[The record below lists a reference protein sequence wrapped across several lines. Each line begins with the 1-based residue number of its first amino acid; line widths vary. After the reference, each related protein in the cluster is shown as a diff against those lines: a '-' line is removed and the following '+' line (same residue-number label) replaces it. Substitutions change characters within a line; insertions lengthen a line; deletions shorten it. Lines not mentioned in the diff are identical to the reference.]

1 MKKYLLVVLSMI
13 FSLSAVAADLNPF
26 AYGLSA
32 EYSGV
37 ASTLTVN
44 YTLNAPAVKVRVV
57 IYDEDNP
64 SVAVCSQDFTDAKY
78 LTAGEHEVV
87 VNLVG
92 VGGGEYSW
100 KIEVYGVGQGSTT
113 AYYKRMVLNSPMS
126 IDIDNNTNSP
136 YFGRTLVTQPT
147 KNALRGIY
155 EYWPVYF
162 TQNKAGNRHYCN
174 VNWYDQTSES
184 WYYYAH
190 ATPLR
195 VRIAQDGTGRIFTT
209 ACDVDKDTYLW
220 YVDPA
225 NLDSW
230 TSMLTAKGM
239 KTSLNH
245 PSNPDQYVHNISLDV
260 RVEDDGR
267 LNLLLLSGSI
277 EHGYK
282 DAFITGYIYS
292 GTYLLPADFPNT
304 LTGEYTHIVDPSY
317 DNEGFID
324 PHEVV
329 KSALLPVAINSS
341 SQFDKYGGAWYCGTT
356 EMSEV
361 DPNGGGMYKD
371 KSALVHITRN
381 PKTIEDDYLKD
392 DSKLKRYFTNSGG
405 FRYNRDFSQVLV
417 AYGERDD
424 LNGSYKT
431 ARLYNVTQN
440 SASEHPV
447 LAFVT
452 DLGVINSAYESNHIV
467 DFAWD
472 HANNIYVVLRN
483 GSTSVCGIYT
493 FATKYDKD
501 VPFVT
506 PAPDKQKFKVV
517 CDDNVSYTLTT
528 GVDDP
533 NRGSVSAGGSYKS
546 CTNATISATAK
557 AGFRFDYWTV
567 NGNKVDNTANP
578 LTITMTDDMKVI
590 AHFAPL
596 VYDGITWW
604 NLFKNGQDIG
614 KESTAYPHTNERLWR
629 LYQVEFAAYLTSTT
643 DASQNN
649 QSDNKVNNRKHFN
662 VGGFLSNRA
671 GHNLNFLKDPN
682 RPFYWLYMYI
692 THVYGTPIVE
702 KISEIPLRSRWQY
715 LPYCFI
721 NRADTAWDAG
731 ANNNCNPYCNGV
743 DFFKKEWWKHENGKY
758 DKSKAFRDYGK
769 SEYWRPW
776 WTKYVCGLDSTM
788 DYDDYMPVKW
798 NTSYICASGTV
809 PGMTS
814 TMETEPSKWY
824 QWNTAPSKD
833 HLLVWR
839 LGGTEGRIIHS
850 VMDLTGVEKA
860 KRKLYATYVA
870 KIIDETKDNTDVVK
884 LLRNPNHKDFEP
896 THKVTVKRSFL
907 PDKTRYNTIC
917 LPFKLTT
924 LAGTPYAGAKMLKFT
939 GTTFDNINGEDMLI
953 LNFQEMNVSENDPIM
968 PGVPYLIQPN
978 SDISSSVVFDVP
990 YNECSEEV
998 HSVLDPNNLVTFHAV
1013 LNNGTMKVDENA
1025 TTMILVDQNRL
1036 ALVTSDGTMKGLR
1049 GYFTLSPAVASLAAE
1064 GKVYMSMSKPVPTAV
1079 ENVTA
1084 PEQPMPEQPKARKIM
1099 YNGDIYI
1106 LHGDNVYTIMGQKVK

>member
-78 LTAGEHEVV
+78 LTAGEHEAV

-174 VNWYDQTSES
+174 TNWYDQTSES

-277 EHGYK
+277 QHGWA
-282 DAFITGYIYS
+282 DAFLTGYIYS

-317 DNEGFID
+317 DTQGFID
-324 PHEVV
+324 PHDFV
-329 KSALLPVAINSS
+329 KSALLPVVINSS

-356 EMSEV
+356 EMSDV
-361 DPNGGGMYKD
+361 DPNGGGQYKD

-381 PKTIEDDYLKD
+381 PKTIEDNYLEY
-392 DSKLKRYFTNSGG
+392 DSRLTRYFTNSGG

-417 AYGERDD
+417 AYGERDN

-431 ARLYNVTQN
+431 ALLYNVTQN
-440 SASEHPV
+440 SASEHPA

-452 DLGVINSAYESNHIV
+452 DLGVINSANESNHIV

-493 FATKYDKD
+493 FATQYNKD

-546 CTNATISATAK
+546 CTNATIRATAK

-578 LTITMTDDMKVI
+578 LTITMTDDMTVI

-604 NLFKNGQDIG
+604 NLFKNGQDISD
-614 KESTAYPHTNERLWR
+614 ESNNYPGINERLLR
-629 LYQVEFAAYLTSTT
+629 LMQLYYNAYIKEGGWTGHDQYSAQPVTYGGVKRFKIGAWLHNTTCQEEFFDTEYYKGKK
-643 DASQNN
+643 NM
-649 QSDNKVNNRKHFN
+649 
-662 VGGFLSNRA
+662 
-671 GHNLNFLKDPN
+671 
-682 RPFYWLYMYI
+682 FYWLGQYI
-692 THVYGTPIVE
+692 ESKVGKDDIGSYYSSAYGTIDVWGRYVE
-702 KISEIPLRSRWQY
+702 AFFNRSEITNSGLTSSYNLSSITNNTYPNTK
-715 LPYCFI
+715 F
-721 NRADTAWDAG
+721 DA
-731 ANNNCNPYCNGV
+731 
-743 DFFKKEWWKHENGKY
+743 FGKP
-758 DKSKAFRDYGK
+758 D
-769 SEYWRPW
+769 YWRPY
-776 WTKYVCGLDSTM
+776 WTENICDLPQELN
-788 DYDDYMPVKW
+788 YDGCMPVKW
-798 NTSYICASGTV
+798 TQVDCIEGKVMQWNAAVTSVSEVANPKGD
-809 PGMTS
+809 
-814 TMETEPSKWY
+814 WY

-924 LAGTPYAGAKMLKFT
+924 LAGTPYAAAKMLKFT

-978 SDISSSVVFDVP
+978 SDISSSVTFDVP

>member
-64 SVAVCSQDFTDAKY
+64 SVAVCSLDFTDAKY
-78 LTAGEHEVV
+78 LTAGEHEAV

-277 EHGYK
+277 QHGWA
-282 DAFITGYIYS
+282 DAFLTGYIYS

-317 DNEGFID
+317 DTQGFID

-329 KSALLPVAINSS
+329 KSALLPVVINSS

-356 EMSEV
+356 EMSDV
-361 DPNGGGMYKD
+361 DPNGGGQYKD

-381 PKTIEDDYLKD
+381 PKTIEDNYLEY
-392 DSKLKRYFTNSGG
+392 DSRLTRYFTNSGG

-417 AYGERDD
+417 AYGERDN

-440 SASEHPV
+440 SASDHPA

-452 DLGVINSAYESNHIV
+452 DLGVINNAYESNHIV

-493 FATKYDKD
+493 FATQYNKD

-557 AGFRFDYWTV
+557 ASFRFDYWTV

-578 LTITMTDDMKVI
+578 LTITMTDDMTVI

-604 NLFKNGQDIG
+604 NLFKNGEDITKASLDG
-614 KESTAYPHTNERLWR
+614 TRNARLWYLFMPYYNQNNGTAPDR
-629 LYQVEFAAYLTSTT
+629 EIKGMTPNYLTEYNVMSFAYDYTNKILETTNLMKWLGDYLQYVLPSVNAGASYSTYM
-643 DASQNN
+643 AC
-649 QSDNKVNNRKHFN
+649 
-662 VGGFLSNRA
+662 
-671 GHNLNFLKDPN
+671 
-682 RPFYWLYMYI
+682 LYA
-692 THVYGTPIVE
+692 
-702 KISEIPLRSRWQY
+702 
-715 LPYCFI
+715 FI
-721 NRADTAWDAG
+721 NRVGYARNFQGNNLSGTYGSLKVDELSVFGTG
-731 ANNNCNPYCNGV
+731 AAEPA
-743 DFFKKEWWKHENGKY
+743 K
-758 DKSKAFRDYGK
+758 
-769 SEYWRPW
+769 WRPW
-776 WTKYVCGLDSTM
+776 FTNVACGLPNELSYEDEMPVTWTKLDGPNKTTYDTYTTTLPSTG
-788 DYDDYMPVKW
+788 KLL
-798 NTSYICASGTV
+798 NT
-809 PGMTS
+809 P
-814 TMETEPSKWY
+814 KWY
-824 QWNTAPSKD
+824 QWNTSPSKD
-833 HLLVWR
+833 HLLAWR

-860 KRKLYATYVA
+860 ERKLYATYVA
-870 KIIDETKDNTDVVK
+870 KIIDETKDNIDVVK

-924 LAGTPYAGAKMLKFT
+924 LAGTPYAAAKMLKFT

-978 SDISSSVVFDVP
+978 SDISSSVTFDVP

>member
-78 LTAGEHEVV
+78 LTAGEHEAV

-113 AYYKRMVLNSPMS
+113 AYHERMVLNSPMS

-356 EMSEV
+356 EMSDV
-361 DPNGGGMYKD
+361 DPNGGGQFKD

-381 PKTIEDDYLKD
+381 PKTIKDNYLEY
-392 DSKLKRYFTNSGG
+392 DSRLTRYFTNSGG

-417 AYGERDD
+417 AYGERDN

-578 LTITMTDDMKVI
+578 LTITMTDDMTVI

-604 NLFKNGQDIG
+604 NLFKNGEDITKASLDG
-614 KESTAYPHTNERLWR
+614 TRNARLWYLLMPYYNKLTPNDR
-629 LYQVEFAAYLTSTT
+629 AIKGMNGTEYDVMEFCYDVT
-643 DASQNN
+643 DVLMKDA
-649 QSDNKVNNRKHFN
+649 QSMK
-662 VGGFLSNRA
+662 
-671 GHNLNFLKDPN
+671 
-682 RPFYWLYMYI
+682 WLGDYI
-692 THVYGTPIVE
+692 TSVVGTDNMS
-702 KISEIPLRSRWQY
+702 KASYSGWAKCLY
-715 LPYCFI
+715 AFI
-721 NRADTAWDAG
+721 NRVGYAKSANAQHTYTTTDGYTIPVDIINQIKKFGTG
-731 ANNNCNPYCNGV
+731 AAEPA
-743 DFFKKEWWKHENGKY
+743 K
-758 DKSKAFRDYGK
+758 
-769 SEYWRPW
+769 WRPW
-776 WTKYVCGLDSTM
+776 FTNVACGLPNELS
-788 DYDDYMPVKW
+788 YKDDMPVTWAKLDGPNKTTYDSYTNSLPTSESTILV
-798 NTSYICASGTV
+798 NT
-809 PGMTS
+809 P
-814 TMETEPSKWY
+814 KWY
-824 QWNTAPSKD
+824 QWNAAPSKD

-860 KRKLYATYVA
+860 ERKLYATYVA

-907 PDKTRYNTIC
+907 PDKTRYNTVC

>member
-78 LTAGEHEVV
+78 LTAGEHEAV

-113 AYYKRMVLNSPMS
+113 AYHERMVLNSPMS

-417 AYGERDD
+417 AYGERDN

-440 SASEHPV
+440 SASNHPV

-493 FATKYDKD
+493 FATQYNKD

-546 CTNATISATAK
+546 CTNATISAIAK

-578 LTITMTDDMKVI
+578 LTITMTDDMTVV

-604 NLFKNGQDIG
+604 NLLKNSSTGKAEDIVDPIEDG
-614 KESTAYPHTNERLWR
+614 ERNTRLWR
-629 LYQVEFAAYLTSTT
+629 WVQVAYMDAFGSRSDQGMKDGKYKAYYYFSVSLDAAVIKQRLESFFDNSNYAGYWIGQYIESVVGKDINAYNTINVWGYYLQAFFNRDYVYNADINIKT
-643 DASQNN
+643 DMPSNTNN
-649 QSDNKVNNRKHFN
+649 TY
-662 VGGFLSNRA
+662 
-671 GHNLNFLKDPN
+671 PN
-682 RPFYWLYMYI
+682 
-692 THVYGTPIVE
+692 
-702 KISEIPLRSRWQY
+702 
-715 LPYCFI
+715 
-721 NRADTAWDAG
+721 
-731 ANNNCNPYCNGV
+731 V
-743 DFFKKEWWKHENGKY
+743 DFIEAGKPE
-758 DKSKAFRDYGK
+758 K
-769 SEYWRPW
+769 WRPW
-776 WTKYVCGLDSTM
+776 WTELVCGLNDTL
-788 DYDDYMPVKW
+788 DYDSSMPVKW
-798 NTSYICASGTV
+798 NDTYICPTGKISPYGK
-809 PGMTS
+809 
-814 TMETEPSKWY
+814 PSIVYTPSDWY
-824 QWNTAPSKD
+824 QWNAAPSKD

-978 SDISSSVVFDVP
+978 SDISSSVTFDVP